1 MKVTMNLLALPTPY
15 LSGSSAQ
22 YPHDGELPD
31 ISYRSPW
38 IRGKVISSCTLSVS
52 GSVLDDLW
60 RVKQPSPSLERYLVE
75 NDQEVIPSSNPESL
89 KESDLDQNVCLL
101 KKPHINDRCEESFV
115 KLTAGQMKEGN
126 TNKDFLMPDELVPSD
141 HLLQLKRHLPTLKT
155 ILSRLRTL
163 HVADPLL
170 SSAGIRI
177 SDDAT
182 FSCFRKRAS
191 YEKPHDMDTIS
202 SQPRENIQEQF
213 VKESVLEEKLLN
225 HWTSSFQFW
234 MCWISLKVRLRWE
247 CFFYKQ
253 ASCIQTNQGINC
265 NSFGILLESLANRS
279 TDIFQYDVP
288 QEKGK
293 DSKMTGVLM
302 EPEFAGPLLP
312 AAEMELDVTLSP
324 APDKRPAHICVSTS
338 QLLQEDA
345 SPISGL
351 PLLSAKTQKE
361 LKVELWKSEKNLM
374 FVAAFLL
381 SEPQMYEPASDFQP
395 LREALTAIRLE
406 KEEVVTAVDSLNVQ
420 VDPRVS
426 QGLNCRCEF
435 TVNSK
440 SKLSPTREEEKEV
453 FTKLLPEDVE
463 GESRIRART
472 VYFMCNRFSPLISD
486 RSPLLDLHE
495 ETTVDRSEITF
506 ISHTVTTNLTR
517 KETAAIISIEEEISE
532 KRTSAHTNNRTG
544 ECDWKVEPCVITPVL
559 NTRVTPTSRH
569 EVFKRHQ
576 TKNDLDPLS
585 TFMMLRSQQ
594 KPPVAAAHQSSDT
607 TTEESRQIAQKEL
620 QPSSERLQMSD
631 RRAEYTDIAVV
642 GEASRDL
649 KPAAQWRSK
658 PLDLPVS
665 VSEPQDRQTLRVVQ
679 VQATA
684 SQLHVY
690 CELLAFARPYLSS
703 AREMGLNFQKSVDFS
718 CLAPD
723 QTHFLLK
730 QQERALCRAPAQS
743 ADLVRDQEKLFNQ
756 AALIHVLVS
765 FKELLLKCD
774 ISPALEYLTEA
785 AKGCAEQSL
794 KQLLKRLQVI
804 LYLSRKKQEPNL
816 KLLELQRLLAEWLR
830 SRTGHDKAK
839 VLVIHSVDSEDS
851 RSEISCS
858 LNQVTGLDVAPV
870 CLDEGQKQLNGASVV
885 NSVGSSDCALVCE
898 RHIGPDFPWSC
909 FSLVVELDRPGQ
921 SPWSRVCRE
930 RSLSHLSFSTTISDS
945 ECAPWCLED
954 HVPYVLFVTE
964 GLLNCPQLL
973 QTLESGF
980 NVTVLERNH
989 PPTLQGLGGISNY
1002 ALITVDESTVIIIQE
1017 QEELCQE
1024 RASESLVMRLAALS
1038 LQYSCC
1044 WLILHCPDSRGG
1056 GFSSEAF
1063 NNLVLVYSSLV
1074 LFGGKSENLNVKVL
1088 IVSEVLEMANF
1099 INHICFTA
1107 LMSSDSDPLSYL
1119 TRDWLTVM
1127 PSQEE
1132 ESLSLFPSINPLV
1145 GQLMLKRAR
1154 SLPWLLGAPLPQLE
1168 DLLPEVPHKVLKL
1181 FSDITS
1187 LYRTDSGPSETN
1199 GDAGLWTPS
1208 GDCEPLSGDHSVS
1221 PLFGAAPGGADF
1233 CQQASQS
1240 TDFKLDLK
1248 CPFEGPD
1255 VDIQRHWTREE
1266 PKGPAWR
1273 SKARATGRVVERVS
1287 DEWTPMPPQRDFTF
1301 HQHLPGSPL
1310 KLDFSPVLQPSDH
1323 SRRSLL
1329 PPAGRDLL
1337 HPLDQLSP
1345 ALDVLWGHGQRESG
1359 VSFRGADMRAVPGG
1373 SGCWRGLERKRS
1385 GEAAGVVGPVLKPV
1399 KRGKLSY
1406 ERVPGRSD
1414 GQTRLRLF

>member
-38 IRGKVISSCTLSVS
+38 IRG
-52 GSVLDDLW
+52 G
-60 RVKQPSPSLERYLVE
+60 
-75 NDQEVIPSSNPESL
+75 
-89 KESDLDQNVCLL
+89 
-101 KKPHINDRCEESFV
+101 
-115 KLTAGQMKEGN
+115 
-126 TNKDFLMPDELVPSD
+126 
-141 HLLQLKRHLPTLKT
+141 
-155 ILSRLRTL
+155 
-163 HVADPLL
+163 
-170 SSAGIRI
+170 
-177 SDDAT
+177 
-182 FSCFRKRAS
+182 KRAS
-191 YEKPHDMDTIS
+191 YEKPQDMDTIS
-202 SQPRENIQEQF
+202 TQPSENIREQF
-213 VKESVLEEKLLN
+213 VKESVLEEKFQLSPVVVDTLQLN
-225 HWTSSFQFW
+225 TQNFTSFSSIRGRMNTSAEPLDEQFSVLDVLDF
-234 MCWISLKVRLRWE
+234 IK
-247 CFFYKQ
+247 K
-253 ASCIQTNQGINC
+253 
-265 NSFGILLESLANRS
+265 SLANKS

-293 DSKMTGVLM
+293 DSKMIGVLM

-324 APDKRPAHICVSTS
+324 APGKRPAHICVSTS
-338 QLLQEDA
+338 QLLEEDA

-395 LREALTAIRLE
+395 LREALTAIRLQ

-440 SKLSPTREEEKEV
+440 SKLSPTREEEKEA
-453 FTKLLPEDVE
+453 FTKLLPEHVE
-463 GESRIRART
+463 
-472 VYFMCNRFSPLISD
+472 D

-506 ISHTVTTNLTR
+506 ISHTVTTNFMG

-607 TTEESRQIAQKEL
+607 TTEESRQTAQKEL

-665 VSEPQDRQTLRVVQ
+665 VSQPQDRQTLRVVQ

-756 AALIHVLVS
+756 AALIHMLVS

-794 KQLLKRLQVI
+794 KRLLKRLQVI

-830 SRTGHDKAK
+830 SRTGHNKNK

-851 RSEISCS
+851 RSEISSS
-858 LNQVTGLDVAPV
+858 LNQVTGLDVTPV

-930 RSLSHLSFSTTISDS
+930 RSLSHLSFSTSISDS

-1107 LMSSDSDPLSYL
+1107 LMSSDRDPLSYL

-1145 GQLMLKRAR
+1145 GQLMLKRAP
-1154 SLPWLLGAPLPQLE
+1154 SLQWLLGAPLPQLE
-1168 DLLPEVPHKVLKL
+1168 ELLPEVPHKVLKL

-1199 GDAGLWTPS
+1199 RDAGLWTPS

-1266 PKGPAWR
+1266 QKGPAWR
-1273 SKARATGRVVERVS
+1273 SRARATGRVVERVS
-1287 DEWTPMPPQRDFTF
+1287 DEWTPMAPQRDFTF

-1323 SRRSLL
+1323 SRRSLH

-1345 ALDVLWGHGQRESG
+1345 ALDVLWGHGQSESG
-1359 VSFRGADMRAVPGG
+1359 GSFRGADMRAVPGG